1 MGKAL
6 MAQEVLFIIMDG
18 VAITILMVAQEDQE
32 EEMVQNGKVMFAQAQ
47 IDLEDMLEIMEVVL
61 VVASQTMV
69 LLLEAVEL

>member
-18 VAITILMVAQEDQE
+18 VAITILMVEQEDQE

>member
-18 VAITILMVAQEDQE
+18 ITITILMVAQEDQE
-32 EEMVQNGKVMFAQAQ
+32 EETVQNGKLVFAQPQ